1 MATHS
6 NIFAWKILWT
16 EEPVRLQSMGYQES
30 RTQLS
35 THAQNR
41 KAILFHA
48 IAWMNLEDTLL
59 SEILVPKDK
68 HSVILLA

>member
-1 MATHS
+1 MAPHS

-16 EEPVRLQSMGYQES
+16 EEPGRLQSMGYQES
-30 RTQLS
+30 QTQLS
-35 THAQNR
+35 TQAQNR

-59 SEILVPKDK
+59 SEILVPRDK
-68 HSVILLA
+68 HSMILLT